1 VHVPKVLR
9 GPLLAVLGLTLGLVP
24 GGEVTAPSS
33 GVDAARIPADARR
46 HLPLV
51 TDLTARQCPELPP
64 LWVVAQVEAESGWDP
79 AATGDGVG
87 GLLQFD
93 QLTWMAA
100 GGAPWSGRTPQHGDP
115 VLDPRAHLR
124 IAVPWLCSTLRAV
137 TGHLTDTG
145 KPTAALD
152 AMLVCHVAGCSR
164 VVGSASGVPKAG
176 EAGCDEH
183 CAALV
188 ARFVDAV
195 HGLVR
200 RYAVVGPETTAE
212 VPPPRPS
219 SGAQPS
225 AGARPSAGRPT
236 PSSSSSPRP
245 MPTTAAS
252 TPRAPGTGAPAGL
265 LDPTAWT
272 GGATGCSLPD
282 PTGGRCVTGATRH
295 GFDEVSAAFDGWRD
309 GPVIR
314 SAGCWDRHAWNPRS
328 DHPQGRACDLFAT
341 RPGRFAGGAELAEGW
356 RVARWVRGHAEPLQV
371 KYVIWQGRYWDPR
384 VADQDGWGRRYSG
397 AGVYDVRDA
406 TGGHYDHVHISFRE

>member
-1 VHVPKVLR
+1 MPKVLR

-33 GVDAARIPADARR
+33 GVDTARIPADARR
-46 HLPLV
+46 YLPLI
-51 TDLTARQCPELPP
+51 TDLTAQQCPELPP

-100 GGAPWSGRTPQHGDP
+100 GGAPWSARTPQRGDP
-115 VLDPRAHLR
+115 VLDPRTHLR
-124 IAVPWLCSTLRAV
+124 TAVPWLCSTLRAV

-164 VVGSASGVPKAG
+164 VAGSASGVPQAG
-176 EAGCDEH
+176 EAGCDER

-219 SGAQPS
+219 SGATCVMNGLATATTRKLKKTATP
-225 AGARPSAGRPT
+225 ARTGTTHATRSRLERRFN
-236 PSSSSSPRP
+236 S
-245 MPTTAAS
+245 TAA
-252 TPRAPGTGAPAGL
+252 
-265 LDPTAWT
+265 
-272 GGATGCSLPD
+272 
-282 PTGGRCVTGATRH
+282 
-295 GFDEVSAAFDGWRD
+295 AA
-309 GPVIR
+309 
-314 SAGCWDRHAWNPRS
+314 
-328 DHPQGRACDLFAT
+328 
-341 RPGRFAGGAELAEGW
+341 
-356 RVARWVRGHAEPLQV
+356 
-371 KYVIWQGRYWDPR
+371 
-384 VADQDGWGRRYSG
+384 
-397 AGVYDVRDA
+397 
-406 TGGHYDHVHISFRE
+406 